1 MKTAMNDHYFTP
13 QPGTEHRPYE
23 FQAELRGR
31 TYSFQSDAGVFS
43 KGGVD
48 LGSRMLIDSLP
59 LQGGEVVLDL
69 GCGYGPIGIV
79 AAELVGPTGQVYM
92 VDVNE
97 RAVDLARRN
106 VEANGITNA
115 HVVVSN
121 GLAALSGLSFDWV
134 LSNPPI
140 RAGKKV
146 FYPMLTDA
154 YHALKPGG
162 CLLVVIRTKQGA
174 KSLQAYLAEL
184 AGNCTTVAMKGGYRI
199 LQCCKHPR
207 A

>member
-1 MKTAMNDHYFTP
+1 MTDHYFTAKP
-13 QPGTEHRPYE
+13 GAEHQPLE
-23 FQAELRGR
+23 FTAELRGR
-31 TYSFQSDAGVFS
+31 TYRFQTDAGVFS
-43 KGGVD
+43 RAEVD
-48 LGSRMLIDSLP
+48 PGTRLLIDCLELAP
-59 LQGGEVVLDL
+59 GDVVLDL
-69 GCGYGPIGIV
+69 GCGYGPIGMV

-97 RAVDLARRN
+97 RAVELARRN
-106 VEANGITNA
+106 LAANGIKNA
-115 HVVVSN
+115 QVFASD
-121 GLAALSGLSFDWV
+121 GLAALTGLTFDWV

-146 FYPMLTDA
+146 VYPLLAEA
-154 YHALKPGG
+154 YSALRPGG

-184 AGNCTTVAMKGGYRI
+184 AGECTTVERKGGFRV
-199 LQCCKHPR
+199 LRCCKQPH